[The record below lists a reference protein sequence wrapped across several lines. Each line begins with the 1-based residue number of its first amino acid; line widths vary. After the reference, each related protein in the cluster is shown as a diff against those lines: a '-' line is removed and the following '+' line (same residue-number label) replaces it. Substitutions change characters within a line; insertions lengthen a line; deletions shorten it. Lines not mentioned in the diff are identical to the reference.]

1 MTVSSQQSEITSA
14 GDGVTTLFPV
24 PFYFLE
30 QTDLV
35 VTRLNADLT
44 TTLLALGSNY
54 SVSGAG
60 NQAGGS
66 ITVFVSPAI
75 GTQLK
80 ISRVVPVTQE
90 TDYVANDPFPAES
103 HERAL
108 DKLTMI
114 CQQALAIANNSIQLI
129 AQGWDF
135 RGRRGVNAADPIDD
149 QDVTTKHWSREY
161 ITALISAIQGPI
173 NNALNIFYKGP
184 DNLNYVVQDMSSTTD
199 AAKGGSLIGWFQA
212 GAGAIGRTVTAKLR
226 EWISIGD
233 YGGVDD
239 NSTDNTAALNSAKTF
254 VGAGGTF
261 RLIRRVGGVFKFTNV
276 FNLNGPIINNDP
288 GLTVSATESLLNI
301 SGTSPANVLRRL
313 RLYFSNINFQYFLYP
328 EHSEDLAE
336 KRVWLDESDYDLSY
350 RENFD
355 LTTLASMRHEML
367 SWPAGDTWSAASTMA
382 LGNNGADYPYIA
394 WGAGTA
400 NTWYRSSFPVRVGD
414 DVCASFDT
422 PGVFNRAVFVQHA
435 GGYLALYATGIAGN
449 LRYVRKDLGVAPVEN
464 DVGVGDIFRT
474 QIQYYGENSVWRVKI
489 LTKRQFVILLNGQQV
504 GGVLTSPFD
513 ITRAGFGYMP
523 QTVTA
528 IAVSG
533 FVRTRNNRAGGRAPE
548 GITIY
553 GDSISADIHGGWP
566 YFMRRA
572 LEGSAGVVVASITNL
587 AVPGYTTANMWADM
601 QVKGFNG
608 GTALICGG
616 TNDGQ
621 GQVGVPTMLANV
633 RNMITFARNNSQTP
647 IVWIPPL
654 WYTQAEAQAAGAP
667 AGTGQAS
674 ANAFACANYRTNLE
688 RLCATMAVKCV
699 DMTQVTGPIDA
710 AYLVPGAGVIAD
722 AGMRDNIHPTAYMY
736 KKLGMAMAKAIMGE
750 RSGGIKRRREIQP
763 LGITYSSPWTAFSVP
778 AEQAQGFLADDGMMT
793 PFGKIASPSSGI
805 PTTKVSIA
813 QLREDLWP
821 VVPVKQPVSHSAGNC
836 TGYIDTNGIISVEN
850 YPSGS
855 TWVDLSGFGPYLTA
869 Q

>member
-1 MTVSSQQSEITSA
+1 MTVQNVPPEKRYAANGVSLSYTIPFLLIESGDLDVFLNGVEVTSGFIITGVGNPTSTITFTVA
-14 GDGVTTLFPV
+14 PLGDLYLVLNV
-24 PFYFLE
+24 PFQRLIDYQENGDFLANTVNRDFDRIW
-30 QTDLV
+30 QALKQLFRGNSRALTLGDTDV
-35 VTRLNADLT
+35 D
-44 TTLLALGSNY
+44 
-54 SVSGAG
+54 GAG
-60 NQAGGS
+60 A
-66 ITVFVSPAI
+66 
-75 GTQLK
+75 
-80 ISRVVPVTQE
+80 
-90 TDYVANDPFPAES
+90 Y
-103 HERAL
+103 RAKGNRIENL
-108 DKLTMI
+108 
-114 CQQALAIANNSIQLI
+114 
-129 AQGWDF
+129 
-135 RGRRGVNAADPIDD
+135 ADPVGDKD
-149 QDVTTKHWSREY
+149 AVNKNWMRAYLADV
-161 ITALISAIQGPI
+161 ISAIQGPI

-199 AAKGGSLIGWFQA
+199 SAKGGSLIGWFQS
-212 GAGAIGRTVTAKLR
+212 GVGAIARNVTVKLR
-226 EWISIGD
+226 EWVSIGD

-239 NSTDNTAALNSAKTF
+239 NATNNTPALNAAKTF
-254 VGAGGTF
+254 VGSSGVV
-261 RLIRRVGGVFKFTNV
+261 RLVRRIGGVFKFTTSVDLNNV
-276 FNLNGPIINNDP
+276 VLNNDP
-288 GLTVSATESLLNI
+288 NLTISATESLLNI
-301 SGTSPANVLRRL
+301 SATSPANVFRRL
-313 RLYFSNINFQYFLYP
+313 RLYFANINFQYFLYP

-336 KRVWLDESDYDLSY
+336 KRVWLDESDFDLSY

-355 LTTLASMRHEML
+355 LTTLTSMRHEVL
-367 SWPAGDTWSAASTMA
+367 SWPAGDTWSAASNV
-382 LGNNGADYPYIA
+382 GVGSNGADWPYIN
-394 WGAGTA
+394 WGAGAA
-400 NTWYRSSFPVRVGD
+400 NTWHRSSFPVRVGD
-414 DVCASFDT
+414 DVCASFST
-422 PGVFNRAVFVQHA
+422 GGIYNRAVFIQHA
-435 GGYLALYATGIAGN
+435 GGYLALYATGVNGA
-449 LRYVRKDLGVAPVEN
+449 LKYVRKDLGVPYTEN

-504 GGVLTSPFD
+504 GGVLASPFD
-513 ITRAGFGYMP
+513 ITRVGFGYMP
-523 QTVTA
+523 QAVTSVS
-528 IAVSG
+528 ISG

-548 GITIY
+548 TVTIY

-572 LEGSAGVVVASITNL
+572 LEGSAGVVVGSVTNL
-587 AVPGYTTANMWADM
+587 AVPGYTTGNMWADM
-601 QVKGFNG
+601 QVNGFNG

-674 ANAFACANYRTNLE
+674 ANAYACADYRTNLE
-688 RLCATMAVKCV
+688 RLCANMAVKCV

-710 AYLVPGAGVIAD
+710 KYLVPGAGVIAD

-763 LGITYSSPWTAFSVP
+763 LGITYSSPWTQYSVVG
-778 AEQAQGFLADDGMMT
+778 EQAQGFLADDGMMT
-793 PFGKIASPSSGI
+793 PFGKITSPTGI
-805 PTTKVSIA
+805 TTAKQAIA

-821 VVPVKQPVSHSAGNC
+821 VVPVKRPVAYSGGNC

-850 YPSGS
+850 YGNTG
-855 TWVDLSGFGPYLTA
+855 TWVDLAGFGPYLTA